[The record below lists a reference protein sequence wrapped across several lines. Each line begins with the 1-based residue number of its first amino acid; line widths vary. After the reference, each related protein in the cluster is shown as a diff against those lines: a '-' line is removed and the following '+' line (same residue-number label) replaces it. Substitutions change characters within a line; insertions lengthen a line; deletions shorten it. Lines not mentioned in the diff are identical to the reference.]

1 MKKIFMLIVAVLSAA
16 GALAQ
21 ENERIMVVL
30 KTDGTAIRVSVGE
43 VREVFFENDTP
54 EPEPTMESVDLGL
67 SVKWATCNLGA
78 DKPESYGD
86 YYGWGCPEPYAKG
99 DDAGWPLYFQKIGG
113 SGTDESDCGTEKDP
127 LQEYVYPNNNSIAG
141 TKWDAARKKL
151 GGKWRMPTQD
161 EFNELLNNCTWSW
174 TTLNGV
180 NGYKVVNKNDS
191 SKYIFLPAA
200 GFRDGTSLSNAG
212 SDGCCWG
219 ATPYSSTADSAC
231 SLNFYSSGHFVN
243 NYSRY
248 YGRTIRPV
256 TE

>member
-127 LQEYVYPNNNSIAG
+127 LQEYVYHNNKSIAG

-161 EFNELLNNCTWSW
+161 EFNELLNNCTCSW

-180 NGYKVVNKNDS
+180 NGYKVVSKKDT

-200 GFRDGTSLSNAG
+200 GGRYGISLLSAGLDGYY
-212 SDGCCWG
+212 WG
-219 ATPYSSTADSAC
+219 ATPNSSNAYYAC
-231 SLNFYSSGHFVN
+231 SLYFYSGSRRVGRSSRFV
-243 NYSRY
+243 
-248 YGRTIRPV
+248 GFPVRPV

>member
-43 VREVFFENDTP
+43 VREVFFANDTP

-78 DKPESYGD
+78 SKPEEYGD
-86 YYGWGCPEPYAKG
+86 YYGWGCTEPYAEG
-99 DDAGWPLYFQKIGG
+99 DNIGWPLYFQKLGG
-113 SGTDESDCGTEKDP
+113 SGTDWTDCGTSKDP
-127 LQEYVYPNNNSIAG
+127 LQEYVYPYSMSISG

-151 GGKWRMPTQD
+151 GGKWRMPTRD
-161 EFNELLNNCTWSW
+161 EIWELIDNCTWSW
-174 TTLNGV
+174 VTLNGV
-180 NGYKVVNKNDS
+180 NGCKVVSKKDT

-200 GFRDGTSLSNAG
+200 GTRYGTSLYDAG
-212 SDGCCWG
+212 SGGSCWG
-219 ATPYSSTADSAC
+219 ATPNSYNADGAPLLS
-231 SLNFYSSGHFVN
+231 FKSGYRDVLL
-243 NYSRY
+243 SDRC
-248 YGRTIRPV
+248 YGRTVRPV